1 MFYQPRAFNADIGS
15 WDVSSVTNM
24 DYMFISATAFNRDL
38 SGWCMSLIGSSPAGF
53 DSDASNWLLPRPVW
67 GTCGPPDADQSSL
80 AVDQA
85 TMSADGIDVTTVTVT
100 VRDAFDN
107 LIPGVAVTLA
117 VSGTGNTITQP
128 AATDASGVATG
139 SFTASV
145 AETKT
150 VSATADGVGI
160 TASEVVT
167 AVTPDF
173 YLAANG
179 VTVVCTDAAVGET
192 GTVDGVEYTKRSRAE
207 IDDLVTA
214 QFFAPLATTC
224 TSSMTDMANM
234 FYQATAF
241 NVRHRFVGREQRD
254 DHDRMFAKPSRSTQ
268 TSVRGT

>member
-1 MFYQPRAFNADIGS
+1 MQ
-15 WDVSSVTNM
+15 
-24 DYMFISATAFNRDL
+24 
-38 SGWCMSLIGSSPAGF
+38 
-53 DSDASNWLLPRPVW
+53 
-67 GTCGPPDADQSSL
+67 
-80 AVDQA
+80 
-85 TMSADGIDVTTVTVT
+85 
-100 VRDAFDN
+100 
-107 LIPGVAVTLA
+107 
-117 VSGTGNTITQP
+117 
-128 AATDASGVATG
+128 SGVATG

-150 VSATADGVGI
+150 VSATAGGVGI

-167 AVTPDF
+167 AVTPGF

-214 QFFAPLATTC
+214 QLFAPLATTC
-224 TSSMTDMANM
+224 TSSVTDMANM
-234 FYQATAF
+234 FYQATSF

-254 DHDRMFAKPSRSTQ
+254 DHADMFFEATSFNADIGSWDVSSVTTWIACSSEATAFNADIGSWDVSSVTNMGPCSYDATSFNADIGSWDVSSVTTMDPCSPTPRRSTQ